1 MPILDKDKP
10 PTQDTTT
17 TNSVPT
23 IFIDP
28 LRCSPVPS
36 PETPPVIP
44 TPSTSS
50 KDNYSESEFD
60 FTNPASVTLLTDTIK
75 KLRTKNK
82 EQEQIIK
89 NLRESNTQ
97 HVKDK
102 NQLKRELA
110 AERAKVSQLL
120 SRTITNSEKRKIC
133 EDLLKP
139 YMGDTAVKCFIGL
152 FHALLFALIF

>member
-10 PTQDTTT
+10 PIQDTTT
-17 TNSVPT
+17 TDSALP
-23 IFIDP
+23 IFIGLP
-28 LRCSPVPS
+28 RCPPVPS
-36 PETPPVIP
+36 PESPLVIP
-44 TPSTSS
+44 STLS
-50 KDNYSESEFD
+50 KDNYSENEFD

-75 KLRTKNK
+75 KLRTKAK
-82 EQEQIIK
+82 EQKQTIK
-89 NLRESNTQ
+89 NLQESNTQ

-110 AERAKVSQLL
+110 EERAKVSQLL
-120 SRTITNSEKRKIC
+120 SRTITNPEKRKIC

-152 FHALLFALIF
+152 FHALLFPLIL